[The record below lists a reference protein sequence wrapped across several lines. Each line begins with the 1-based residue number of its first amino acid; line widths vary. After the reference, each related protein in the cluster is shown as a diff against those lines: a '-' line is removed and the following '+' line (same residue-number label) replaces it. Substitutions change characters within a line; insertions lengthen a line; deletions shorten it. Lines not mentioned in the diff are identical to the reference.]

1 VRFDGGAIPGSLYN
15 YNTPASVA
23 TIAGGWTLTSI
34 DGSPVTLD
42 VASNGAF
49 TASSGGCS
57 YTGTVAPRASG
68 KNVFS
73 VSMTF
78 GAAPCALAGQT
89 ATGMAVAYPLSN
101 GQTQLV
107 VAAVDAS
114 RSYGA
119 AAFGTR

>member
-1 VRFDGGAIPGSLYN
+1 
-15 YNTPASVA
+15 
-23 TIAGGWTLTSI
+23 
-34 DGSPVTLD
+34 

-49 TASSGGCS
+49 PASSGGCS